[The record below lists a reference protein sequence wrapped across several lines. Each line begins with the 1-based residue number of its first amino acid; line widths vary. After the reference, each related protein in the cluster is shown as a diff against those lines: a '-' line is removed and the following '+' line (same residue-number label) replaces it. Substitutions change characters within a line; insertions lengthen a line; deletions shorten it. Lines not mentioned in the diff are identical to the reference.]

1 MKQADS
7 RRSTYWLLTA
17 VVALNAPLVFLI
29 LLRNTK
35 QFHFDIVSWTY
46 MVSVTLGYYV
56 LAILVIASVS
66 YLILCPF
73 RRLALGISGVLVTA
87 AVYYLLVDSYTFG
100 IMKMHIDLFWLKWIV
115 SDFDAFGLSRTTLQS
130 ALVALLVL
138 IVVEMGIFAVA
149 RRTRRRR
156 LLTGIVWSLLP
167 LLFVVS
173 QITHVL
179 AYERNDVRVTGL
191 TPQLPLYLPVVSHKS
206 AVQYT
211 GVLPLGEEEVLSS
224 VHEDYGVIHYPSH
237 PIVCRGARGAQ
248 APNILVLILESWR
261 YDMMDEAVTPNIYA
275 LSQRSTTCL
284 NHFCSGNST
293 VAGIFGL
300 FYGLHPTYWPA
311 VRASNAV
318 IHNPVLID
326 VLTDKKYAFGIYA
339 KSNFK
344 RHKIKDA
351 VFRDIPV
358 HESFAGQ
365 TKVEQD
371 ADMNRQLIS
380 FVRDQERTGTPFMAL
395 AFYKSNHAPYSYPP
409 EDTVFRPA
417 ADLNLMAAGDDT
429 DPVEYMND
437 FRNATH
443 YVDSLVGRILQ
454 ELDSLG
460 LMDRTIVVVT
470 SDHGEEFNDNGGRY
484 WGHGSN
490 YTKYQI
496 RVPLVFYAPGR
507 SPRQLRQVTC
517 HIDVPP
523 TLLAEFLGC
532 RNPIDDYSNGRNL
545 FGPLEMVRPLVAGS
559 YVNHAFIIGDD
570 VYEID
575 PTSVKAYRLNNIGEK
590 ASAPPPE
597 TLTRIPEE
605 MGRFLKPHVAAAGR

>member
-1 MKQADS
+1 MKQTEN
-7 RRSTYWLLTA
+7 RRSTYFLLTVA
-17 VVALNAPLVFLI
+17 VALNAPLVFLI
-29 LLRNTK
+29 LLRNTR

-56 LAILVIASVS
+56 LAMLVFASVA
-66 YLILCPF
+66 YLLLCPL
-73 RRLALGISGVLVTA
+73 RRLALVVSGVLVTT

-115 SDFDAFGLSRTTLQS
+115 SDFDAFGLSRNTLQS
-130 ALVALLVL
+130 ALVAALILVA
-138 IVVEMGIFAVA
+138 VEIGIFAIA
-149 RRTRRRR
+149 RRTGRRK
-156 LLTGIVWSLLP
+156 LLTGIVWGLLP
-167 LLFVVS
+167 VLFVVS
-173 QITHVL
+173 QMTHVL

-191 TPQLPLYLPVVSHKS
+191 TPQLPMYLPVVSHKN
-206 AVQYT
+206 AVRYA
-211 GVLPLGEEEVLSS
+211 GMLPLGEEEILNRLD
-224 VHEDYGVIHYPSH
+224 EGYGVIHYPSH
-237 PIVCRGARGAQ
+237 PIVCGGTVGVAN
-248 APNILVLILESWR
+248 PNILILVLESWR
-261 YDMMDEAVTPNIYA
+261 YDMMNPEVTPNIYE
-275 LSQRSTTCL
+275 LSKVSTTCL

-300 FYGLHPTYWPA
+300 FYGLHPTYWPV

-339 KSNFK
+339 RSNFK

-358 HESFAGQ
+358 HEIFAGQ

-371 ADMNRQLIS
+371 ADLNRQLIS
-380 FVRDQERTGTPFMAL
+380 FLQSQERTGTPVMAL
-395 AFYKSNHAPYSYPP
+395 AYYKSNHAPYSYPP

-417 ADLNLMAAGDDT
+417 GDLNLMAARDDT
-429 DPVEYMND
+429 DPLEYMND
-437 FRNATH
+437 FKNSTH
-443 YVDSLVGRILQ
+443 YIDSLVGRVLQ
-454 ELDSLG
+454 ELDSLK
-460 LMDRTIVVVT
+460 LMDRTIIIVT

-490 YTKYQI
+490 YSKYQT
-496 RVPLVFYAPGR
+496 RVPFIFYAPGR
-507 SPRQLRQVTC
+507 SPRELRQVTS

-532 RNPIDDYSNGRNL
+532 RNPVNDYSNGRNL
-545 FGPLEMVRPLVAGS
+545 FGPLEKVRPLVIGS

-575 PTSVKAYRLNNIGEK
+575 PTSVKAYKLDDVGKR

-597 TLTRIPEE
+597 MLKRIPDE
-605 MGRFLKPHVAAAGR
+605 MSRFVKAR